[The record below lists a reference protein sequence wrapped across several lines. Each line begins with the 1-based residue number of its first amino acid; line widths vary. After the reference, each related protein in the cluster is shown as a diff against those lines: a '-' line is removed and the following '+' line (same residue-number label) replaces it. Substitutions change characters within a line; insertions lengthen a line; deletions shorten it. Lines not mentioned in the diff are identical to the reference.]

1 MVNSHSHKN
10 DCSSSSE
17 SFTSNSNKCTDNK
30 NKKTKVQTTKKEN
43 SKDQTTKKENNKYSE
58 DKINNLSV
66 KMNKCVNYVKKSD
79 KKIDD
84 NLDKINKKIKELKNE
99 CVNYMTIVDRMRKEK
114 HLMINGS
121 DSYGVFYSYCSQ
133 TIDPNN
139 KIIFEKKSHILNLG
153 YDDCDHSIKIKRSG
167 MYIVNLTCQFEEPG
181 QIAIFIND
189 NPDLISLT
197 ASNNPQN
204 FITIHQIVNLN
215 KGDHLSIRNYLSP
228 YPLTTLIPSAG
239 IIPESKNICLN
250 IWKIAPEPEKCAL
263 PPKQNKEA
271 WCYFSSNDSSSDS
284 SDYSLDCDSFEDIKH
299 TN

>member
-17 SFTSNSNKCTDNK
+17 SFTSNSNNCTD
-30 NKKTKVQTTKKEN
+30 KKYKKKKDQTSKKEISKDQPTKKEH
-43 SKDQTTKKENNKYSE
+43 NKYSE
-58 DKINNLSV
+58 DKINNLLV
-66 KMNKCVNYVKKSD
+66 KMNKCVKIVKKSD
-79 KKIDD
+79 N

-99 CVNYMTIVDRMRKEK
+99 CVNYMTIVDRLRKEK

-121 DSYGVFYSYCSQ
+121 DSYGVFYSNCPQ
-133 TIDPNN
+133 TIEPNN

-167 MYIVNLTCQFEEPG
+167 MYIINLTCQFEQSG

-228 YPLTTLIPSAG
+228 YPLTTLMPSAG

-263 PPKQNKEA
+263 PPKQNKDA
-271 WCYFSSNDSSSDS
+271 WCYFSSNDSSSES
-284 SDYSLDCDSFEDIKH
+284 SDYSTDCDIFDDVKH
-299 TN
+299 IN